1 MHFLVFSYFIIKIK
15 KMYETSNLTNNNH
28 TLQAFHDLSFGTFPF
43 LDCKTNT
50 ADVTL
55 ITANGGDPN
64 DFSSVKLF

>member
-1 MHFLVFSYFIIKIK
+1 
-15 KMYETSNLTNNNH
+15 MYETSNLTNNNH